1 MEKDNVMESSNGLL
15 DKRSHPRVL
24 MDLPLEYQILDAPY
38 AHGGV
43 VANASEAGLLI
54 LSIKSMPVGTK
65 LNIAVLFPKEFQL
78 SNFEVSAEIIWKEI
92 HWKEDWE
99 GYKYGLKFIRILDE
113 DQWKLKDLL
122 IEPPEI

>member
-1 MEKDNVMESSNGLL
+1 MENTMEFGE
-15 DKRSHPRVL
+15 KRKCPRVL
-24 MDLPLEYQILDAPY
+24 LDLPLEYQILDAPF

-99 GYKYGLKFIRILDE
+99 GYKYGLKFIRILNV
-113 DQWKLKDLL
+113 DQRKLKGLL

>member
-1 MEKDNVMESSNGLL
+1 VIESSNGLL
-15 DKRSHPRVL
+15 EKRRHPRVL
-24 MDLPLEYQILDAPY
+24 MDLPLEYQVLDAPY

-78 SNFEVSAEIIWKEI
+78 SNFEVSAEITWKEI

>member
-1 MEKDNVMESSNGLL
+1 MERDDVMESSNALL
-15 DKRSHPRVL
+15 EKRRHTRVF
-24 MDLPLEYQILDAPY
+24 MDLPLEYQILDAPF

-54 LSIKSMPVGTK
+54 LSIKSIPVGTK

-92 HWKEDWE
+92 YWKEDWE

>member
-1 MEKDNVMESSNGLL
+1 MDGDDVMESSNALL
-15 DKRSHPRVL
+15 EKRRHPRVF
-24 MDLPLEYQILDAPY
+24 MDLPLEYQVLDEPY

-54 LSIKSMPVGTK
+54 LSIKSIPVGAK
-65 LNIAVLFPKEFQL
+65 LNIAGVFPRSSIISKYL
-78 SNFEVSAEIIWKEI
+78 EIIWKEI
-92 HWKEDWE
+92 YWKEDWE

>member
-1 MEKDNVMESSNGLL
+1 MDGEVLMENIMELEE
-15 DKRSHPRVL
+15 KRKCPRVW
-24 MDLPLEYQILDAPY
+24 MDLPLEYQILDAPF

-43 VANASEAGLLI
+43 VANASETGLLI
-54 LSIKSMPVGTK
+54 FSIKSMPVGTK

-99 GYKYGLKFIRILDE
+99 GYKYGLKFIRILNV
-113 DQWKLKDLL
+113 DQWKLKNLL

>member
-1 MEKDNVMESSNGLL
+1 MDGEVLMENTMEFGE
-15 DKRSHPRVL
+15 KRKCPRVL
-24 MDLPLEYQILDAPY
+24 LDLPLEYQILDAPF

-99 GYKYGLKFIRILDE
+99 GYKYGLKFIRILNV
-113 DQWKLKDLL
+113 DQRKLKGLL

>member
-1 MEKDNVMESSNGLL
+1 MEGEVLMDSIMESEE
-15 DKRSHPRVL
+15 KRKCPRVL
-24 MDLPLEYQILDAPY
+24 MELPLEYQILDAPL

-54 LSIKSMPVGTK
+54 LSVKSMPVGTK

-99 GYKYGLKFIRILDE
+99 GYKYGLKFTHILNV
-113 DQWKLKDLL
+113 DQWKLKNLL

>member
-1 MEKDNVMESSNGLL
+1 MEKDNVMESSNELL
-15 DKRSHPRVL
+15 EKRRHQRVF
-24 MDLPLEYQILDAPY
+24 MDLPLEYQVLDAPY

-122 IEPPEI
+122 IEPPEM

>member
-1 MEKDNVMESSNGLL
+1 MEKDTVIESSNGLL
-15 DKRSHPRVL
+15 EKRRHPRVL
-24 MDLPLEYQILDAPY
+24 MDLPLEYQVLDAPY

-92 HWKEDWE
+92 YWKEDWE

-122 IEPPEI
+122 ITPPEI

>member
-1 MEKDNVMESSNGLL
+1 MDGDDVMESSNALL
-15 DKRSHPRVL
+15 EKRRHTRVL

-54 LSIKSMPVGTK
+54 LSIKSIPVGTK

-92 HWKEDWE
+92 YWKEDWE

>member
-99 GYKYGLKFIRILDE
+99 GYKYGLKYIRILDE

>member
-1 MEKDNVMESSNGLL
+1 MERDDVMESSNALL
-15 DKRSHPRVL
+15 EKRRHTRVF

-54 LSIKSMPVGTK
+54 LSIKSIPVGAK

-92 HWKEDWE
+92 YWKEDWE

>member
-1 MEKDNVMESSNGLL
+1 MDGDDVMESSNALL
-15 DKRSHPRVL
+15 EKRRHTRVF

-54 LSIKSMPVGTK
+54 LSIKSIPVGAK

-92 HWKEDWE
+92 YWKEDWE

>member
-1 MEKDNVMESSNGLL
+1 MEKDTVIESSNGLL
-15 DKRSHPRVL
+15 EKRRHPRVL
-24 MDLPLEYQILDAPY
+24 MDLPLEYQVLDAPY

-78 SNFEVSAEIIWKEI
+78 SNFEVSAEITWKEI

>member
-1 MEKDNVMESSNGLL
+1 MMESSNALL
-15 DKRSHPRVL
+15 EKRRHTRVF

-54 LSIKSMPVGTK
+54 LSIKSIPVGAK

-92 HWKEDWE
+92 YWKEDWE

>member
-1 MEKDNVMESSNGLL
+1 MEKDNVMESSDGLL

>member
-1 MEKDNVMESSNGLL
+1 MDNIMESGE
-15 DKRSHPRVL
+15 KRKCPRVL
-24 MDLPLEYQILDAPY
+24 MELPLEYQILDAPL

-54 LSIKSMPVGTK
+54 LSVKSMPVGTK

-99 GYKYGLKFIRILDE
+99 GYKYGLKFTRILNV
-113 DQWKLKDLL
+113 DQWKLKNLL

>member
-1 MEKDNVMESSNGLL
+1 MEGEVLMDNIMESGE
-15 DKRSHPRVL
+15 KRKCPRVL
-24 MDLPLEYQILDAPY
+24 MELPLEYQILDAPL

-54 LSIKSMPVGTK
+54 LSVKSMPVGTK

-99 GYKYGLKFIRILDE
+99 GYKYGLKFTRILNV
-113 DQWKLKDLL
+113 DQWKLKNLL